1 MKSLYSSYL
10 VPVCQNAVTKTCLF
24 CYWTFTSSSTW
35 VTRGSNNQL
44 HSSSHTDP
52 TVYVFQSIIRHTR
65 CRHFDR
71 ATHQAHIYPRD
82 FPDKRNAAGSDTGIF
97 PIVARLNHGCSAAF
111 NAVYSWRDKAGQ
123 LVVHAIKHIH
133 AGEVHLS
140 LTYQLEKILIH
151 HRKS

>member
-1 MKSLYSSYL
+1 MQSSKPAYSDFEHSLL
-10 VPVCQNAVTKTCLF
+10 
-24 CYWTFTSSSTW
+24 
-35 VTRGSNNQL
+35 
-44 HSSSHTDP
+44 
-52 TVYVFQSIIRHTR
+52 
-65 CRHFDR
+65 
-71 ATHQAHIYPRD
+71 QAHASPEDLITSRIQTLTPAQRSMFLNLSYVMPGVDISTVRLTERT
-82 FPDKRNAAGSDTGIF
+82 FSLAIFQTNAIAAGSDVGIF
-97 PIVARLNHGCSAAF
+97 PKVARLNHGCSAAF